1 MSSAIEPLESFKAID
16 TADPEQFFSFAQ
28 SFRPYLRGF
37 SPTITENGW
46 RARFTL
52 VNCVDVR
59 IIAQDTDGYQF
70 SGLSGRA
77 FFSTALRGDVELTS
91 RNRTQTRHAGAVMPH
106 IHDHVALRIGAGY
119 QGIALSCS
127 QEALAGAIGAF
138 LPENPELA
146 MRAVEADPERYDFS
160 AYRRNILNLHG
171 LIGAAEPVLLD
182 EARYRRE
189 MGDILLMSL
198 AQALTGGMVEGPT
211 PKAMRCYGRAI
222 DFIEAHF
229 AEEIASSDIAFAAGC
244 SLRLLQDLFRVI
256 DGRTIVQ
263 HITARRLA
271 HARSLLHDVAG
282 GHSVTSAAL
291 ESGFSHF
298 GLFARAYRAAFGELP
313 SATRR
318 AARVPGRVGVVSV

>member
-1 MSSAIEPLESFKAID
+1 MTPATETLESFKVID
-16 TADPEQFFSFAQ
+16 TADPEYYFSLLRAFRPNLQ
-28 SFRPYLRGF
+28 SF
-37 SPTITENGW
+37 SPSVTPDGW
-46 RARFTL
+46 SAR
-52 VNCVDVR
+52 VSVINCGDVR
-59 IIAQDTDGYQF
+59 IAASEADEYRF
-70 SGLSGRA
+70 SGASDSA
-77 FFSTALRGDVELTS
+77 FFATMLRGHVELNS
-91 RNRTQTRHAGAVMPH
+91 RNRVTTPSPGAVMPH
-106 IHDHVALRIGAGY
+106 IHEHVSLRVGAGY
-119 QGIALSCS
+119 QGIALSCG
-127 QEALAGAIGAF
+127 QEVLAGAIGAF

-198 AQALTGGMVEGPT
+198 AQALTSGMVEGPT
-211 PKAMRCYGRAI
+211 PNARRCYGRAI
-222 DFIEAHF
+222 DFIETHF
-229 AEEIASSDIAFAAGC
+229 AEEIASPDIAVAAGC

-256 DGRTIVQ
+256 EGRTILQ

-271 HARSLLHDVAG
+271 HARSLLLDVAG

-291 ESGFSHF
+291 DSGFSHF
-298 GLFARAYRAAFGELP
+298 GLFARGYRAAFGELP